1 MKNNTNR
8 MIKISLLS
16 AVSLVLMYFDF
27 PVIPAFPWLKMDL
40 SDVPALLGTFGFGP
54 LVGVTIELIKNLLY
68 FFIKGS
74 SGIAGVLANF
84 LFGAALVFP
93 AGLIYHRKKSKK
105 TAIIGMIVGTFIMEV
120 AGIFGNIYIMLPF
133 YGMNM
138 TADQLTQYVLVGIV
152 PFNAVKA
159 LIVNVVTYFV
169 YKRIS
174 VSVFKAEPNFG
185 SRIKDR
191 RTA

>member
-8 MIKISLLS
+8 LIKISLLS

-27 PVIPAFPWLKMDL
+27 PVIPAFPWLKIDL

-54 LVGVTIELIKNLLY
+54 IVGVTIELIKNILY
-68 FFIKGS
+68 FFTKGS
-74 SGIAGVLANF
+74 SVAGVLANF

-105 TAIIGMIVGTFIMEV
+105 TAIIGMLVGTVVMEV
-120 AGIFGNIYIMLPF
+120 AGIFGNIYILLPL
-133 YGMNM
+133 YGMKM
-138 TADQLTQYVLVGIV
+138 TAEQLTQYVLVGIV

-185 SRIKDR
+185 SRIKNS

>member
-8 MIKISLLS
+8 LIKISLLS

-27 PVIPAFPWLKMDL
+27 PVIPAFSWLKMDL

-54 LVGVTIELIKNLLY
+54 LVGVTIELIKNILY
-68 FFIKGS
+68 FFTKGS
-74 SGIAGVLANF
+74 SIAGVLANF

-105 TAIIGMIVGTFIMEV
+105 TAIIGMIVGTFVMEI
-120 AGIFGNIYIMLPF
+120 AGIFGNIYILLPL
-133 YGMNM
+133 YGMKM
-138 TADQLTQYVLVGIV
+138 TAEQLTQYVLVGVV

-159 LIVNVVTYFV
+159 IIVNLLTYFV
-169 YKRIS
+169 YKRVS
-174 VSVFKAEPNFG
+174 VSIFKAEPNFG
-185 SRIKDR
+185 STIKDSK
-191 RTA
+191 TA

>member
-8 MIKISLLS
+8 LIKISLLS

-27 PVIPAFPWLKMDL
+27 PVIPAFPWLQMDL

-54 LVGVTIELIKNLLY
+54 LVGVTIELIKNILY
-68 FFIKGS
+68 FFTKGS
-74 SGIAGVLANF
+74 SIAGVLANF

-105 TAIIGMIVGTFIMEV
+105 TAIIGMIVGTVVMEV
-120 AGIFGNIYIMLPF
+120 AGIFGNIYILLPL
-133 YGMNM
+133 YGMKM
-138 TADQLTQYVLVGIV
+138 TAEQLTQYVLVGIV

-185 SRIKDR
+185 SRIKES

>member
-54 LVGVTIELIKNLLY
+54 LVGVTIELIKNILY
-68 FFIKGS
+68 FFTKGS
-74 SGIAGVLANF
+74 SVAGVLANF

-105 TAIIGMIVGTFIMEV
+105 TAIIGMLVGTLVMEV
-120 AGIFGNIYIMLPF
+120 AGIFGNIYILLPL
-133 YGMNM
+133 YGMKM
-138 TADQLTQYVLVGIV
+138 TAEQLTQYVLVGIV

-185 SRIKDR
+185 SRIKNS

>member
-8 MIKISLLS
+8 LIKISLLS
-16 AVSLVLMYFDF
+16 AVSLALMYFDF

-54 LVGVTIELIKNLLY
+54 LVGVTIELIKNILY
-68 FFIKGS
+68 FFTKGS
-74 SGIAGVLANF
+74 SVAGVLANF

-105 TAIIGMIVGTFIMEV
+105 TAIIGMLVGTLVMEV
-120 AGIFGNIYIMLPF
+120 AGIFGNIYILLPL
-133 YGMNM
+133 YGMKM
-138 TADQLTQYVLVGIV
+138 TAEQLTQYVLVGIV

-185 SRIKDR
+185 SRIKNS

>member
-8 MIKISLLS
+8 LIKISLLS

-54 LVGVTIELIKNLLY
+54 LVGVTIELIKNILY
-68 FFIKGS
+68 FFTKGS
-74 SGIAGVLANF
+74 SVAGVLANF

-105 TAIIGMIVGTFIMEV
+105 TAIIGMLVGTVVMEV
-120 AGIFGNIYIMLPF
+120 AGIFGNIYILLPL
-133 YGMNM
+133 YGMKM
-138 TADQLTQYVLVGIV
+138 TAEQLTQYVLVGIV

-185 SRIKDR
+185 SRIKDS

>member
-8 MIKISLLS
+8 LIKISLLS
-16 AVSLVLMYFDF
+16 AVSLALMYFDF

-54 LVGVTIELIKNLLY
+54 LVGVTIELIKNILY
-68 FFIKGS
+68 FFTKGS
-74 SGIAGVLANF
+74 SVAGVLANF

-105 TAIIGMIVGTFIMEV
+105 TAIIGMLVGTVVMEV
-120 AGIFGNIYIMLPF
+120 AGIFGNIYILLPL
-133 YGMNM
+133 YGMKM
-138 TADQLTQYVLVGIV
+138 TAEQLTQYVLVGIV

-185 SRIKDR
+185 SRIKNS

>member
-8 MIKISLLS
+8 LIKISLLS

-27 PVIPAFPWLKMDL
+27 PVIPAFPWLQMDL

-54 LVGVTIELIKNLLY
+54 LVGVTIELIKNILY
-68 FFIKGS
+68 FFTKGS
-74 SGIAGVLANF
+74 SIAGVLANF

-105 TAIIGMIVGTFIMEV
+105 TAIIGMIVGTVVMEV
-120 AGIFGNIYIMLPF
+120 AGIFGNIYILLPL
-133 YGMNM
+133 YGMKM
-138 TADQLTQYVLVGIV
+138 TAEQLTQYVLVGIV

-159 LIVNVVTYFV
+159 LIVNVVTFV
-169 YKRIS
+169 SIFH
-174 VSVFKAEPNFG
+174 VF
-185 SRIKDR
+185 
-191 RTA
+191 

>member
-8 MIKISLLS
+8 LIKISLLS

-27 PVIPAFPWLKMDL
+27 PVIPAFSWLKMDL

-54 LVGVTIELIKNLLY
+54 LVGVTIELIKNILY
-68 FFIKGS
+68 FFTKGS
-74 SGIAGVLANF
+74 SIAGVLANF

-105 TAIIGMIVGTFIMEV
+105 TAIIGMIVGTFVMEI
-120 AGIFGNIYIMLPF
+120 AGIFGNIYILLPL
-133 YGMNM
+133 YGMKM
-138 TADQLTQYVLVGIV
+138 TAEQLTQYVLVGVV

-159 LIVNVVTYFV
+159 IIVNLLTYFV
-169 YKRIS
+169 YKKVS
-174 VSVFKAEPNFG
+174 VSIFKAEPNFG
-185 SRIKDR
+185 STIKDSK
-191 RTA
+191 TA

>member
-8 MIKISLLS
+8 LIKISLLS
-16 AVSLVLMYFDF
+16 AVSLALMYFDF

-54 LVGVTIELIKNLLY
+54 LVGVTIELIKNILY
-68 FFIKGS
+68 FFTKGS
-74 SGIAGVLANF
+74 SIAGVLANF

-105 TAIIGMIVGTFIMEV
+105 TAIIGMLVGTLVMEV
-120 AGIFGNIYIMLPF
+120 AGIFGNIYIMLPL

-185 SRIKDR
+185 SRIKNS

>member
-8 MIKISLLS
+8 LIKISLLS

-27 PVIPAFPWLKMDL
+27 PVLPAFPWLQMDL

-54 LVGVTIELIKNLLY
+54 LVGVTIELIKNILY
-68 FFIKGS
+68 FFTKGS
-74 SGIAGVLANF
+74 SIAGVLANF

-105 TAIIGMIVGTFIMEV
+105 TAIIGMIVGTVVMEV
-120 AGIFGNIYIMLPF
+120 AGIFGNIYILLPL
-133 YGMNM
+133 YGMKM
-138 TADQLTQYVLVGIV
+138 TAEQLTQYVLVGIV

-185 SRIKDR
+185 SRIKES

>member
-8 MIKISLLS
+8 LIKISLLS
-16 AVSLVLMYFDF
+16 AVSLALMYFDF

-54 LVGVTIELIKNLLY
+54 LVGVTIELIKNILY
-68 FFIKGS
+68 FFTKGS
-74 SGIAGVLANF
+74 SIAGVLANF

-105 TAIIGMIVGTFIMEV
+105 TAIIGMLVGTVVMEV
-120 AGIFGNIYIMLPF
+120 AGIFGNIYILLPL
-133 YGMNM
+133 YGMKM
-138 TADQLTQYVLVGIV
+138 TAEQLTQYVLVGIV

-185 SRIKDR
+185 SRIKNS

>member
-8 MIKISLLS
+8 LIKISLLS
-16 AVSLVLMYFDF
+16 AVSLALMYFDF

-54 LVGVTIELIKNLLY
+54 LVGVTIELIKNILY
-68 FFIKGS
+68 FFTKGS
-74 SGIAGVLANF
+74 SVAGVLANF

-105 TAIIGMIVGTFIMEV
+105 TAIIGMLVGTLVMEV
-120 AGIFGNIYIMLPF
+120 AGIFGNIYIMLPL

-185 SRIKDR
+185 SRIKNS

>member
-8 MIKISLLS
+8 LIKISLLS

-27 PVIPAFPWLKMDL
+27 PVIPAFSWLKMDL

-54 LVGVTIELIKNLLY
+54 LVGVTIELIKNILY
-68 FFIKGS
+68 FFTKGS
-74 SGIAGVLANF
+74 SIAGVLANF

-105 TAIIGMIVGTFIMEV
+105 TAIIGMIVGTFIMEI
-120 AGIFGNIYIMLPF
+120 AGIFGNIYILLPL
-133 YGMNM
+133 YGMKM
-138 TADQLTQYVLVGIV
+138 TAEQLTQYVLVGIV

-185 SRIKDR
+185 SRIKDS